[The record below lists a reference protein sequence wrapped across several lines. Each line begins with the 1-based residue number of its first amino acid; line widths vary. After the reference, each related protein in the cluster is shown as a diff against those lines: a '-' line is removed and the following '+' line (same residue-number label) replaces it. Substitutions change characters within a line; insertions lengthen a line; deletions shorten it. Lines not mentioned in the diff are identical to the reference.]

1 MHSILEQ
8 YYQLYNELLINE
20 KERIPLCAA
29 ETYLSDFVKQPLNSI
44 FEGKYSC
51 HDSSG
56 NSFIEGKYIDRL
68 NQLLKEM
75 CKKLFN
81 AKYSNADTLTGINC
95 FTTTAM
101 ALLSKNNNVLL
112 TTPEQGGHPSI
123 PKILDVLGVHYD
135 SMPYNYSTYQINYDE
150 INKLCSDNKYDFL
163 IFCQSDILQAPDLNK
178 LNISKNTGIIYDAT
192 QTLGLIAAKCNSN
205 PLELNNTVLIGGTHK
220 TLPAPAC
227 GLVMTNNSYYADKLN
242 KNISPILLRN
252 TQPNHIASL
261 LLALIEQDIY
271 GFEYQSN
278 VIKTANEMGYLL
290 ENKRMAIAK
299 IAENQYTNTHQLFI
313 KFSPQKTNEYF
324 LNALKY
330 NISLNKKNKK
340 LFSNTGIRIGV
351 QQIARYDWN
360 INELKKLSEL
370 LFLLC
375 NANENHEKILIL
387 RNELITMKAPQF
399 TCQNISI
406 E

>member
-1 MHSILEQ
+1 MHSILKQ

-20 KERIPLCAA
+20 KEQIPLCAA

-51 HDSSG
+51 HDLSG
-56 NSFIEGKYIDRL
+56 NAFIEGKYIDKL

-81 AKYSNADTLTGINC
+81 AKYSNADTITGINC

-123 PKILDVLGVHYD
+123 PKILDVLGVNYD
-135 SMPYNYSTYQINYDE
+135 SIPYNYSTYQINYDE
-150 INKLCSDNKYDFL
+150 INILCRHNKYDFL

-205 PLELNNTVLIGGTHK
+205 PLKINNTVLIGGTHK

-227 GLVMTNNSYYADKLN
+227 GLIMTNNLYYADKLY
-242 KNISPILLRN
+242 KNINPILLRN

-278 VIKTANEMGYLL
+278 VIKTANELGYLL
-290 ENKRMAIAK
+290 EHTGMTIAK
-299 IAENQYTNTHQLFI
+299 ISENQYTDTHQLFI
-313 KFSPQKTNEYF
+313 KFSPKKTNEYF

-340 LFSNTGIRIGV
+340 LFGNTGIRIGV
-351 QQIARYDWN
+351 QQIARYNWRA
-360 INELKKLSEL
+360 NELKKLSEL

-375 NANENHEKILIL
+375 NANENHEKILTL
-387 RNELITMKAPQF
+387 RNELITMKIPQF
-399 TCQNISI
+399 TCQDISI